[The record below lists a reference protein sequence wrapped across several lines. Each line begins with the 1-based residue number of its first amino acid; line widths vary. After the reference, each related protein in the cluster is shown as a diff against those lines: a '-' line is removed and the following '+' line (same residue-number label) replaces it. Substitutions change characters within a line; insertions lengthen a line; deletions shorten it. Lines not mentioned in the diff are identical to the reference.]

1 MIQLKNNVEGLS
13 KYLKTLNPKQQK
25 IVEFLVTQTIVINNL
40 KQVETLQKFLTVL
53 TSYDPNKMY
62 GIFPISKV
70 NELVKVKQ
78 FLNEE
83 FNESG
88 TTIGFNK
95 LIKLNDKLVVVYT
108 NNKLNVQ
115 GKVYNDIFAKGRYWI
130 GMTN

>member
-1 MIQLKNNVEGLS
+1 MYQLKNNVDGLA
-13 KYLKTLNPKQQK
+13 KYLKSLNPKQLK
-25 IVEFLVTQTIVINNL
+25 IVEFLITQKIVINNL

-62 GIFPISKV
+62 GIFPLSQV

-108 NNKLNVQ
+108 KNNLNTSG
-115 GKVYNDIFAKGRYWI
+115 GKQYSPFHLGSYWL
-130 GMTN
+130 GMS